1 MLMQMYCLCK
11 YMQIYCPDILVMI
24 LNWPGASDF
33 NCLDHC
39 YWYKTG
45 GSTHWQWRIDW
56 TNYFMAPGDSVIQ
69 AVEFHS
75 YRVCQVMIVMN
86 TCFYVTILKTI
97 MKVTISLIGSYQK
110 DLASWLVM
118 ENLIHWKGGAATYEM
133 TCIKFV
139 SEAAELFE
147 VTSSSFA

>member
-56 TNYFMAPGDSVIQ
+56 TNYFMAPGDSVNLRFKLLNFIHT
-69 AVEFHS
+69 EFAKLWLSWIHAS
-75 YRVCQVMIVMN
+75 MWQFSKLSWKYFHWQDSTRRTLLPGWWWKTSFIGKVRFSC
-86 TCFYVTILKTI
+86 YVFMSTVKSAFHE
-97 MKVTISLIGSYQK
+97 SLFTKLY
-110 DLASWLVM
+110 W
-118 ENLIHWKGGAATYEM
+118 
-133 TCIKFV
+133 
-139 SEAAELFE
+139 
-147 VTSSSFA
+147 

>member
-1 MLMQMYCLCK
+1 
-11 YMQIYCPDILVMI
+11 
-24 LNWPGASDF
+24 
-33 NCLDHC
+33 
-39 YWYKTG
+39 
-45 GSTHWQWRIDW
+45 
-56 TNYFMAPGDSVIQ
+56 MAPGDSVIQ

-118 ENLIHWKGGAATYEM
+118 ENLIHWKGKVFLL
-133 TCIKFV
+133 CFHV
-139 SEAAELFE
+139 HC
-147 VTSSSFA
+147 